1 MKKKI
6 IGEKVVIYQAKSGAI
21 ELRGDFGKET
31 VWATQAQIAEVFS
44 IDRTVVTKHIG
55 NILKLKEV
63 NEKSNVQ
70 KMHIANSD
78 KLVTFYSLDIILAVG
93 YRTNSAKAILFRRW
107 ASNILRKH
115 LIDGYTINR
124 SRVAKNYEEFQK
136 VIESIKHLL
145 PSANIDNTNVLELIS
160 AFTDTWFSLETY
172 DKDKLVIKGSTKKAV
187 ILTAEHLGTILVD
200 FKKSLIKK
208 TEATNLFGQERI
220 EGSVA
225 GIVGNVMQSFGG
237 KELYP
242 TVEEKAAHI
251 LYFMVK
257 NHPFVDGN
265 KRSGAFVFVWFLR
278 QGKILNISKLTP
290 PALTALTIM
299 VAESNPKYK
308 DRIIGLI
315 LQLLKK

>member
-6 IGEKVVIYQAKSGAI
+6 IREKVVIYQAKSGAI

-70 KMHIANSD
+70 KMHITNSD

-160 AFTDTWFSLETY
+160 AFADTWFSLETY
-172 DKDKLVIKGSTKKAV
+172 DKNKLTIKGSTKKAV
-187 ILTAEHLGTILVD
+187 VLTAEHLGTILID

-208 TEATNLFGQERI
+208 AEATNLFGQERI